1 MIGDRQKKININKLK
16 TVTVFYNL
24 IEIERRAEKIIKSNN
39 SLWGIH
45 WLKNRVREFLFKF
58 FNNKLGLNTRVS
70 HFVEDFDRSCDLC
83 KASKTLP
90 ACEESFTHLFF
101 YCTVTAEMQQKFI
114 NKYLDTLAN
123 EINTPAE
130 KKKLWFEWTG
140 PQSVVNSTLSRI
152 IIGIFQFTLW
162 ECKIKKRA
170 ISFNTFMIDYFDNL
184 KATVEMSH
192 DLTEEKNVSNYL
204 LCRNWDNHV

>member
-1 MIGDRQKKININKLK
+1 MIGDRQKKMNINKLK

-90 ACEESFTHLFF
+90 ACEESFTHLFIF
-101 YCTVTAEMQQKFI
+101 LLYNVQLLRKC
-114 NKYLDTLAN
+114 
-123 EINTPAE
+123 
-130 KKKLWFEWTG
+130 
-140 PQSVVNSTLSRI
+140 SR
-152 IIGIFQFTLW
+152 
-162 ECKIKKRA
+162 
-170 ISFNTFMIDYFDNL
+170 NL
-184 KATVEMSH
+184 
-192 DLTEEKNVSNYL
+192 
-204 LCRNWDNHV
+204 